1 MGALSS
7 ASGSIVAQCA
17 VEEVVAGGE
26 MVMTEENLRFLHYLI
41 MAAYCSDEAGRYA
54 NRERFVCN
62 NLLGHRYPSPGE
74 VPDMVREFLGWLN
87 SQPDTRETAHQA
99 HDRLIRIH
107 PFNDGNGRVAR
118 LLMSLILIR
127 GRHTKNIHV
136 SLRDPMDQPRVMH
149 VSIS

>member
-1 MGALSS
+1 
-7 ASGSIVAQCA
+7 
-17 VEEVVAGGE
+17 
-26 MVMTEENLRFLHYLI
+26 MTEDNLRFLHYLI
-41 MAAYCSDEAGRYA
+41 MAADCSDEAGRYA

-62 NLLGHRYPSPGE
+62 SAAGHRYPSPGE

-127 GRHTKNIHV
+127 GRHTENIHV